1 MNAASCSRALYR
13 GRSRPYHKGVET
25 YRGAILPA
33 LIVVLMILLLWAAPV
48 RADITV
54 DVKGIDGELQK
65 NVKAYIGQPDAT
77 TPQGIRQFTAR
88 IPNEADEALR
98 ALGHYHGKVRVQTR
112 GQGGDT
118 RVVVQV
124 DPGPPV
130 IVSGVD
136 VSFSG
141 EAAKDPVFSNL
152 KKNIP
157 IAAGDTLNHGTY
169 ESTKRAIQNLALGR
183 GYFDGKFDEN
193 RIELN
198 TETNKARIV
207 LHYDSGARYAFGQVK
222 LAETDLSDDLIRR
235 MVPFK
240 TGDPYQSSLIA
251 ALNRKLLDS
260 GYFRHV
266 RVRTLREQAE
276 DHRIPVTT
284 ELTLAEPN
292 QISIGLGFA
301 TDVGP
306 RIKLNWAKPW
316 VNSRGHKFQ
325 ANTEISKVRKS
336 LSAKYSIPLTD
347 PVNDFVDIQSGWQ
360 DERFEDTISYKFM
373 LGVQRRQVLSSGWH
387 RTLFLRWERETFDQ
401 GGRNGVSNLYLPG
414 VSFTRTRSRGGLDPS
429 RGDRQ
434 LLSLEGT
441 DTTIGSDISLLRL
454 QVGTKWLR
462 TFFESHRVI
471 LRADAGGI
479 ATNEFREV
487 PPSLRFYAGGDQSVR
502 GYDYRSL
509 SPTAADGELVGGQYL
524 LTGSIEYGYQ
534 FLPSWRAAV
543 FFDAG
548 DAFDKIPDTFHKGAG
563 VGLRWISPVGPIR
576 LDFAWAVSEP
586 GKPFHLHFSM
596 GPDL

>member
-1 MNAASCSRALYR
+1 MSAASCSRALYR
-13 GRSRPYHKGVET
+13 ARRRPYDRGVET
-25 YRGAILPA
+25 YRGT
-33 LIVVLMILLLWAAPV
+33 IVRVALLLLLFSLCWATPV
-48 RADITV
+48 RADVTV
-54 DVKGIDGELQK
+54 DVKGVEGELQK
-65 NVKAYIGQPDAT
+65 NIMAYVGQPEAT
-77 TPQGIRQFTAR
+77 TPQAIRQFTGR
-88 IPNEADEALR
+88 IPGQADKALR
-98 ALGHYHGKVRVQTR
+98 ALGHYHGKVRVETQ

-118 RVVVQV
+118 RVIVNV

-130 IVSGVD
+130 IVTAVE
-136 VSFSG
+136 VQFSG
-141 EAAKDPVFSNL
+141 AAAQDPSFSNL
-152 KKNIP
+152 KKNIS
-157 IAAGDTLNHGTY
+157 IAPGDTLNQGTY
-169 ESTKRAIQNLALGR
+169 ESIKRAIQNLALGR
-183 GYFDGKFDEN
+183 GYFDGKFETH
-193 RIELN
+193 RIEVN

-207 LHYDSGARYAFGQVK
+207 LHYDSGTRYEFGQVT
-222 LAETDLSDDLIRR
+222 LADTDLSDDLLRR
-235 MVPFK
+235 MIPFK
-240 TGDPYQSSLIA
+240 PGDPYQSSLIA

-276 DHRIPVTT
+276 NHRVPVTT
-284 ELTLAEPN
+284 DLTLAEPN
-292 QISIGLGFA
+292 QISIGLGYA

-306 RIKLNWAKPW
+306 RIKLSWDKPW

-325 ANTEISKVRKS
+325 ANTEISRVRKS
-336 LSAKYSIPLTD
+336 LSAKYSIPLED
-347 PVNDFVDIQSGWQ
+347 PVNDFVDFLAGWQ
-360 DERFEDTISYKFM
+360 DERFEDTISDKFT
-373 LGVQRRQVLSSGWH
+373 LGVQRRQILDSGWH

-401 GGRNGVSNLYLPG
+401 GGRNGVSNLYMPG

-434 LLSLEGT
+434 LMTLEGT
-441 DTTIGSDISLLRL
+441 DTAIGSDISLLRL

-462 TFFESHRVI
+462 TYFEKHRII

-479 ATNEFREV
+479 ATNQFQEV

-509 SPTAADGELVGGQYL
+509 SPTNASGDRVGGQYM

-543 FFDAG
+543 FVDAG
-548 DAFDKIPDTFHKGAG
+548 DAFDRMPDTFHKGAG
-563 VGLRWISPVGPIR
+563 VGLRWISPVGPVR